1 MAGVDGVAH
10 GLSSSWSGLK
20 RPPRSLEVRN
30 KVNIKGGEIHK
41 GTKVRRQRKKSL
53 PYIEKGGLGET

>member
-20 RPPRSLEVRN
+20 RPPRSLEMRN
-30 KVNIKGGEIHK
+30 KVHLKEVKSIRGQKGEGKE
-41 GTKVRRQRKKSL
+41 KSL
-53 PYIEKGGLGET
+53 PYVEKRGLGET

>member
-20 RPPRSLEVRN
+20 TPPRSLKIIQTN
-30 KVNIKGGEIHK
+30 KKIHIKE
-41 GTKVRRQRKKSL
+41 
-53 PYIEKGGLGET
+53 EKIIRGQK